1 MFTLLFSIYQRVY
14 FGIMHGK
21 KKVEAGAEICYAIIL
36 LALTGRHHVEEMAD
50 HNDLEQDR
58 PCVYLAAAYCLWRQD
73 RF

>member
-1 MFTLLFSIYQRVY
+1 M
-14 FGIMHGK
+14 GK
-21 KKVEAGAEICYAIIL
+21 RKLRLVQICYAIIL